1 MSSLDLTFLDR
12 VCSIENS
19 ALGNIEADKLFL
31 DKSID
36 LSVTQIKK
44 FIIYYNEER
53 KRRYGYEGILP
64 AEYTHEY
71 SNISKDWKRKLIT
84 IGVEGDIVI
93 SILKRVQMFENVYT
107 RLEGLPISISGSK
120 QNEKSVLDNLTP
132 ELCYKINAI
141 EPEAAILEA
150 WGYTLSEKQDN
161 YNFYCDVPTHSLKIG
176 SSKWR
181 NKKGINKL
189 NKITE
194 LTWEIV
200 TKPSRAI
207 IDIQKGFDEYKGE
220 GKGANPNRASWH
232 SLAKNIAEFKSFGS
246 DSVLFYLFSY
256 NKNPIGLCVYV
267 IVNKKWAH
275 QIVKKSAHSTEV
287 PEVLNKK
294 FGSYIH
300 YVTITDLNSRG
311 ITDVYLGGSFDIG
324 ELKTHKKEMSD
335 AAINTL
341 VYKK

>member
-1 MSSLDLTFLDR
+1 MSRLDLTFLDR

-19 ALGNIEADKLFL
+19 ALCNIEADKLFL
-31 DKSID
+31 DKSMD
-36 LSVTQIKK
+36 LSVTQAKK

-71 SNISKDWKRKLIT
+71 NDIAKDWKRKLIT

-93 SILKRVQMFENVYT
+93 SILKRVQMFQHVYT
-107 RLEGLPISISGSK
+107 RLEGLPISISGNK

-141 EPEAAILEA
+141 EPEAEILET
-150 WGYTLSEKQDN
+150 WGYTLSEKQNN
-161 YNFYCDVPTHSLKIG
+161 YNFYCDVPNHSLKIG
-176 SSKWR
+176 SSKWQH
-181 NKKGINKL
+181 KKGIKKL
-189 NKITE
+189 NKMTE
-194 LTWEIV
+194 LTWEII

-207 IDIQKGFDEYKGE
+207 IDIQKSFDDYKGE
-220 GKGANPNRASWH
+220 GKGWH

-246 DSVLFYLFSY
+246 SSVLFYLFSY
-256 NKNPIGLCVYV
+256 NKIPIGLCVYV

-275 QIVKKSAHSTEV
+275 QIVNKSAYSTEV

-294 FGSYIH
+294 FGAYIH
-300 YVTITDLNSRG
+300 YVTIIDLNSRG
-311 ITDVYLGGSFDIG
+311 ITDVYFGGSFNIG
-324 ELKTHKKEMSD
+324 ELKTHKNIMSD